1 MADFWK
7 CYGILTKEQEGAAC
21 DPGECALLER
31 ELAQE
36 LSSGMALKKKEIA
49 LARGT
54 EGVDP
59 KARVAVLAYH
69 KVGRPSASASVTW
82 YYISE
87 EIFERQLHWIAE
99 SGWEVIDAARFLQ
112 GLDDPGSLPDR
123 SVLLTFDDG
132 YQSILHCA
140 LPYLN
145 SFGFPA
151 IIFVPTGL
159 VGDVSRFDEKTRE
172 PMEPICSWDELRELQ
187 RGGVSVESHGVSH
200 CHFSEVDRA
209 RLIFELE
216 SSRRAIIK
224 ELGANSVMLAFP
236 YGDAGSGCPET
247 GRALVEAGYRCAFL
261 YGGGA
266 QSFPI
271 SDPYRI
277 ARIPMGPDIE
287 LEQILTSP
295 SVAGKV

>member
-1 MADFWK
+1 MTPK
-7 CYGILTKEQEGAAC
+7 
-21 DPGECALLER
+21 R
-31 ELAQE
+31 
-36 LSSGMALKKKEIA
+36 KKRTA

-69 KVGRPSASASVTW
+69 KIGRPSSSASVTW

-87 EIFERQLHWIAE
+87 EVFERQLHWIAE
-99 SGWEVIDAARFLQ
+99 SGWEVIGAARFLE
-112 GLDDPGSLPDR
+112 GLNDPGSLPDR

-132 YQSILHCA
+132 YQSILRYA
-140 LPYLN
+140 LPHLKAA
-145 SFGFPA
+145 GMPA
-151 IIFVPTGL
+151 VIFVPTGFA
-159 VGDVSRFDEKTRE
+159 GDVSRFDARTPE
-172 PMEPICSWDELRELQ
+172 PLEPICSWDELKELQ
-187 RGGVSVESHGVSH
+187 RGGVSIESHGVSH
-200 CHFSEVDRA
+200 CRLSKVDRA

-216 SSRRAIIK
+216 SSRSAINK
-224 ELGANSVMLAFP
+224 DLGTNSVMFAFP
-236 YGDAGSGCPET
+236 YGDAGSGYPET

-271 SDPYRI
+271 SDPFRI

-295 SVAGKV
+295 LVAEEV

>member
-1 MADFWK
+1 V
-7 CYGILTKEQEGAAC
+7 
-21 DPGECALLER
+21 
-31 ELAQE
+31 
-36 LSSGMALKKKEIA
+36 SSRVAPKRKNEVA

-54 EGVDP
+54 EGVAEE
-59 KARVAVLAYH
+59 ARVAILAYH
-69 KVGRPSASASVTW
+69 KIGRPSAGAWDTW

-87 EIFERQLHWIAE
+87 EIFERQLHFIAE
-99 SGWEVIDAARFLQ
+99 SVWEVIDAARFLQ

-132 YQSILHCA
+132 YQSILRCA
-140 LPYLN
+140 LPHLIA
-145 SFGFPA
+145 FGFPA
-151 IIFVPTGL
+151 VLFVPTGF

-187 RGGVSVESHGVSH
+187 HGGISIESHGVSH

-209 RLIFELE
+209 RLVFELE

-224 ELGANSVMLAFP
+224 ELGANSLMLAFP
-236 YGDAGSGCPET
+236 YGDAGSDYPET
-247 GRALVEAGYRCAFL
+247 GRALAETGYRCAFL

-287 LEQILTSP
+287 LGQTLTSP
-295 SVAGKV
+295 SVTGKV